1 MKYKDYYKILGVG
14 RDATKDEIKKAYRKI
29 AKKEHPDANPG
40 NKAAEERFKEASEA
54 YEVLSDDSKRKK
66 YDNFGNANQFSGG
79 ANFDPSQFGGF
90 SAHGSSESGFSD
102 FFEFIFGQDSPFG
115 GFSGTRTR
123 QRSMPRKGRDTEAI
137 IDITIREAYQGADK
151 RISLTDEHGGVKK
164 ISFRIPKKIKDR
176 GKIRL
181 KGQGEPGINGGAN
194 GDIILNVKI
203 NNEKDVWLEE
213 DNIVSRLKITP
224 WEALLGGE
232 ISVDLFDGRH
242 TVRIPKGI
250 QTGKRIRFKGKG
262 LGSSDLYLE
271 AAIVNPTS
279 PTSEEIELYEKL
291 KEKSKY
297 IPGR

>member
-1 MKYKDYYKILGVG
+1 MHY
-14 RDATKDEIKKAYRKI
+14 
-29 AKKEHPDANPG
+29 
-40 NKAAEERFKEASEA
+40 
-54 YEVLSDDSKRKK
+54 
-66 YDNFGNANQFSGG
+66 
-79 ANFDPSQFGGF
+79 
-90 SAHGSSESGFSD
+90 
-102 FFEFIFGQDSPFG
+102 
-115 GFSGTRTR
+115 
-123 QRSMPRKGRDTEAI
+123 
-137 IDITIREAYQGADK
+137 K
-151 RISLTDEHGGVKK
+151 RISLTDEHGVVKK

-279 PTSEEIELYEKL
+279 PTREEIELYEKL